1 MLCGAHPH
9 HKNNLCA
16 SCMNDIPWNI
26 NACIT
31 CAEYVGPYVFEEDMV
46 CANCQ
51 QKPPLCKTTI
61 CALHYLAPIDG
72 LMNKFKHERNLAAG
86 RLLTG
91 CLCQAVMEAIMQ
103 GRITMPQLLIP
114 VPLNSLRLRKR
125 GFNQAQFIAKGLSH
139 LLNVNVNTRLCKRK
153 GYQVPQ
159 QSQTRWQRQSS
170 LRGVF
175 QVKKSEV
182 NRGTNHIAII
192 DDVMTTGA
200 TTQALS
206 QSLVK
211 AWNGPLEIQVWCI
224 ARTQSFNTK
233 LDW

>member
-1 MLCGAHPH
+1 
-9 HKNNLCA
+9 
-16 SCMNDIPWNI
+16 MNDIPWNI

-31 CAEYVGPYVFEEDMV
+31 CAEYVGPYAFEEEMA

>member
-1 MLCGAHPH
+1 
-9 HKNNLCA
+9 
-16 SCMNDIPWNI
+16 
-26 NACIT
+26 
-31 CAEYVGPYVFEEDMV
+31 
-46 CANCQ
+46 
-51 QKPPLCKTTI
+51 
-61 CALHYLAPIDG
+61 
-72 LMNKFKHERNLAAG
+72 
-86 RLLTG
+86 
-91 CLCQAVMEAIMQ
+91 
-103 GRITMPQLLIP
+103 
-114 VPLNSLRLRKR
+114 
-125 GFNQAQFIAKGLSH
+125 
-139 LLNVNVNTRLCKRK
+139 LLNVNVNTRLRKRTA
-153 GYQVPQ
+153 YQVPQ
-159 QSQTRWQRQSS
+159 QSQTRWQRPSS